1 MTRKEFVTY
10 KVVHEWRQEL
20 IERGFRSAPELLAIH
35 HHEPLLKFV
44 FINDDESFPRLKY
57 IYADYSRGWAWL
69 NNAAGHRLRTYEY
82 GARAAHAAHE
92 QKRLFHELKQNTFKH
107 LKNEKLGKNC
117 IFERR

>member
-20 IERGFRSAPELLAIH
+20 IERGFRAAPELLAVH
-35 HHEPLLKFV
+35 HREPLLKFI

-69 NNAAGHRLRTYEY
+69 NNGAQHRLRTFEY
-82 GARAAHAAHE
+82 GGQTAHATNE

>member
-44 FINDDESFPRLKY
+44 FINDDDSLPRLKY
-57 IYADYSRGWAWL
+57 IYADYARGWAWL

-82 GARAAHAAHE
+82 GARAAHAAAE
-92 QKRLFHELKQNTFKH
+92 QKRLFQNLKQATFKYH
-107 LKNEKLGKNC
+107 LEAM
-117 IFERR
+117 R